1 MSHSLHRYGTVENLQ
16 NDYTLYARTSRWV
29 NREGCGP
36 KLRTILEILLSERAL
51 NFGSSH
57 AGKSFKAGLD
67 PKEYAVTLDKAYGV
81 ACCFSNKEAIKAV
94 LRKLREADTGISI
107 VVSGL
112 INEIVKIAKELDLKP
127 HTAFLSLG
135 VHGKR
140 ALLPEDT
147 VLEMTTMCGH
157 GMVASRLTKSVME
170 KVKAGKMTPQEGA
183 DFLAQPCPCG
193 IFNTDR
199 CAELL
204 EQCRKT
210 SSQGKGVRTTRD
222 IGERG

>member
-1 MSHSLHRYGTVENLQ
+1 MTHSLHRYGTLESLQ
-16 NDYTLYARTSRWV
+16 HDYTFYARTSRWI

-36 KLRTILEILLSERAL
+36 KLRKILDIILSENPV
-51 NFGSSH
+51 NFGSSQ

-67 PKEYAVTLDKAYGV
+67 PKEYAASLDKAYGLS
-81 ACCFSNKEAIKAV
+81 CCFSNKAAIKAV
-94 LRKLREADTGISI
+94 LIKLKEANTGISI

-112 INEIVKIAKELDLKP
+112 IDEIVKIAKELDLKP

-135 VHGKR
+135 IHGNK
-140 ALLPEDT
+140 AFLPEDR
-147 VLEMTTMCGH
+147 VLEIITMCGH
-157 GMVASRLTKSVME
+157 GMVASGLTKLVME
-170 KVKAGKMTPQEGA
+170 KVKAGKMTPEEGV

-204 EQCRKT
+204 EQH
-210 SSQGKGVRTTRD
+210 
-222 IGERG
+222 